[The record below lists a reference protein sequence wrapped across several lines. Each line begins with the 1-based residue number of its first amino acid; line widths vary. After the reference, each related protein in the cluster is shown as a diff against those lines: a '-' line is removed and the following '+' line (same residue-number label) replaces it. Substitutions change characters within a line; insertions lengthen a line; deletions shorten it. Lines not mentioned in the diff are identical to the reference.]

1 VSGVDGGE
9 LLAVATEAALE
20 AGALLRA
27 RFEAGPE
34 AHVASK
40 STPTDP
46 VSDADLAS
54 QHAIR
59 TLLARRRPDDGFL
72 GEEEGAE
79 EPGSSGLRWVVDPLD
94 GTVNF
99 LYGIPQWCVSI
110 AVLDEHGA
118 LAAAIHDPIGEE
130 LFTAVRGELPR
141 RNGRE
146 LAHRGGRSPALGRAL
161 VATGFSY
168 DAEVRAQQG
177 ALMARLLPVV
187 RDIRRFGSAALDLA
201 WTAGGRC
208 DAYYERGVKA
218 WDIAAGVLVC
228 EGVGLTASEV
238 RGGLLVAPAPLA
250 RELTEI
256 LDGTP

>member
-1 VSGVDGGE
+1 VSGVDGSE
-9 LLAVATEAALE
+9 LLAVASEAALT

-34 AHVASK
+34 AHVSSK

-59 TLLARRRPDDGFL
+59 TLLAQRRPQDGFL
-72 GEEEGAE
+72 GEEEGVDQ
-79 EPGSSGLRWVVDPLD
+79 PGSSGLRWVVDPLD

-110 AVLDEHGA
+110 AVVDERGA

-146 LAHRGGRSPALGRAL
+146 LVHRGERSPALGRAL

-168 DAEVRAQQG
+168 DAQVRAQQA
-177 ALMARLLPVV
+177 ALMARLLPAV

-201 WTAGGRC
+201 WTASGRC

-238 RGGLLVAPAPLA
+238 GGGLLVAPAPLA
-250 RELTEI
+250 RELTAI
-256 LDGTP
+256 LAGTP